1 MNEAGTMTQVAK
13 DAGLASGGETLLE
26 CRNIVRRFGRLVAVN
41 RLSFELKKGEILGI
55 GGPNG
60 AGKTTLF
67 DTISGYMAPSE
78 GDIRLNGRVVS
89 GRRPHEICHLG
100 IARTFQL
107 NVAFSTLTVFENVLA
122 AAHFGKPRGAFAT
135 LSIDAETSRTTW
147 EALEMVGLAG
157 RHDEIV
163 ANLPV
168 VDRKRVMIASALATK
183 PDCLMMDEPVGGLN
197 PLEIDE
203 MIDLVRTIRSRGISI
218 ILIEHVMR
226 FLMTLSDRVLIMHH
240 GEQLFLGSPA
250 EMAHNEKVAEVY
262 LGRKASARIRALV
275 DAGASS

>member
-1 MNEAGTMTQVAK
+1 MIEARDMAK
-13 DAGLASGGETLLE
+13 AEKKPAASGGETLLE

-78 GDIRLNGRVVS
+78 GEIRLNGRIVS

-122 AAHFGKPRGAFAT
+122 AAHFGKPRGALAT
-135 LSIDAETSRTTW
+135 LSIDVDTASTTW

-203 MIDLVRTIRSRGISI
+203 MIELVRTIRSRGVSI